1 MNTSTLFF
9 QALCL
14 GIGAT
19 IVMDIWLLILNIFKA
34 PTLNFAFLGRWV
46 GWIFQGKLVHQS
58 IAKSTPIKGN
68 IY

>member
-19 IVMDIWLLILNIFKA
+19 PRYGYMAVNTKNI
-34 PTLNFAFLGRWV
+34 
-46 GWIFQGKLVHQS
+46 
-58 IAKSTPIKGN
+58 
-68 IY
+68 

>member
-19 IVMDIWLLILNIFKA
+19 IVMDIWLLIL
-34 PTLNFAFLGRWV
+34 
-46 GWIFQGKLVHQS
+46 
-58 IAKSTPIKGN
+58 
-68 IY
+68 

>member
-19 IVMDIWLLILNIFKA
+19 IVMDIW
-34 PTLNFAFLGRWV
+34 
-46 GWIFQGKLVHQS
+46 
-58 IAKSTPIKGN
+58 
-68 IY
+68 

>member
-19 IVMDIWLLILNIFKA
+19 IVMDI
-34 PTLNFAFLGRWV
+34 
-46 GWIFQGKLVHQS
+46 
-58 IAKSTPIKGN
+58 
-68 IY
+68 

>member
-19 IVMDIWLLILNIFKA
+19 IVMDIWL
-34 PTLNFAFLGRWV
+34 
-46 GWIFQGKLVHQS
+46 
-58 IAKSTPIKGN
+58 
-68 IY
+68 

>member
-19 IVMDIWLLILNIFKA
+19 IVMDIWLLI
-34 PTLNFAFLGRWV
+34 
-46 GWIFQGKLVHQS
+46 
-58 IAKSTPIKGN
+58 
-68 IY
+68 